1 VHAVRPL
8 YLALSAVFF
17 ALAVLGAFLP
27 LLPTTPFLLLT
38 SGCLVRSSPTLHARL
53 MRSRGFGPM
62 LTDWERERGMRPR
75 VKVLALAT
83 LVLGVGASVAFGHL
97 TPALV
102 WVVLGLGAI
111 GAVAILRV
119 KTIRTNVA

>member
-1 VHAVRPL
+1 MWAVRPL

-38 SGCLVRSSPTLHARL
+38 SGCLVRSSPALHARL
-53 MRSRGFGPM
+53 MRSPAFGPM
-62 LTDWERERGMRPR
+62 LTDWERHRGMRPR
-75 VKVLALAT
+75 VKV
-83 LVLGVGASVAFGHL
+83 VSLGVLLLGVAASVAFGNL
-97 TPALV
+97 PPAFSWAV
-102 WVVLGLGAI
+102 IGLASI

-119 KTIRTNVA
+119 KTIRPDVA

>member
-1 VHAVRPL
+1 MRPL
-8 YLALSAVFF
+8 YLALGAVFF

-53 MRSRGFGPM
+53 LRSRGFGPM
-62 LTDWERERGMRPR
+62 LSDWERHRGMRPR
-75 VKVLALAT
+75 VKVAALTTLA
-83 LVLGVGASVAFGHL
+83 LGVGASVVLGTLPPTLA
-97 TPALV
+97 
-102 WVVLGLGAI
+102 WVVVGLGAV

-119 KTIRTNVA
+119 KTIRDEGA